1 MLRHIYTYLAIFSV
15 MAAQA
20 MAREEVDVYVDS
32 AYNAAMSGHLAEAI
46 RINEDGLALVQED
59 SVALQCEFYSC
70 LLYCYHRLGDYEHA
84 LKYGEMCLQYDE
96 KQGTLED
103 LSASLGNLAGVYSS
117 AGKHDV
123 AIEYLQ
129 RAIEIENNL
138 LASDTTHSPKS
149 LAIRKAMLGEVLV
162 SKSKVE
168 RQKTKD
174 LERALQLTEEALQI
188 DRQLGRRLQE
198 GMRLAQLANIYN
210 AMGQVER
217 AHTYNTQALAIARE
231 TGNRPSEL
239 IILLQLGDLHEAVQL
254 AQELGMRKQEYEAC
268 DRLYKQS
275 SAKGKS
281 AEALRWLERARVL
294 HEQIQSEE
302 AQRQLTIA
310 QVRYDCFRK
319 EQQLKE
325 QQQLLKQR
333 KMREWIL
340 VIFSVLVLLIV
351 VLLITIV
358 LLLRKRKNILEQKV
372 MDQEQQYA
380 KLAFELKQFY
390 GKDISAL
397 LQDIADAKA
406 KNIKESKLTK
416 REQEIVKLLCE
427 GYRGKEIAD
436 KLFISIRAVNSHKT
450 NIFNKLGLSSSVELV
465 RFALEHGII

>member
-1 MLRHIYTYLAIFSV
+1 MLRHLCTYLAIFSV
-15 MAAQA
+15 MAVHAVT
-20 MAREEVDVYVDS
+20 REEVDVYVDS

-46 RINEDGLALVQED
+46 RINEDGLALVPDD
-59 SVALQCEFYSC
+59 SLALRCEFYSC
-70 LLYCYHRLGDYEHA
+70 LLYCYHRLGDYEQA

-96 KQGTLED
+96 EQGTPED

-123 AIEYLQ
+123 AIDYLQ
-129 RAIEIENNL
+129 RAIEIEDSL

-162 SKSKVE
+162 AKSKGGE
-168 RQKTKD
+168 SKD

-188 DRQLGRRLQE
+188 DRQLGRRPQE

-210 AMGQVER
+210 ALGQAER
-217 AHTYNTQALAIARE
+217 AQIYNTQALAIARE

-239 IILLQLGDLHEAVQL
+239 IILLQLGELHEAVQL
-254 AQELGMRKQEYEAC
+254 AQELGMRKQEFEAC

-275 SAKGKS
+275 AAKGQP
-281 AEALRWLERARVL
+281 AEALRWLERARAL

-310 QVRYDCFRK
+310 QVRYDSFRK
-319 EQQLKE
+319 EQQIKE

-333 KMREWIL
+333 KMREGIL

-351 VLLITIV
+351 VLLTTIV